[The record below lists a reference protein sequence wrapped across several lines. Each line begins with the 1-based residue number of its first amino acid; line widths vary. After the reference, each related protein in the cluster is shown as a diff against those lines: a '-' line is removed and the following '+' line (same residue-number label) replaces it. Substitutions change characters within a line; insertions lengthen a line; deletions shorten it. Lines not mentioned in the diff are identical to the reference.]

1 MLPEQVREHTQ
12 SVHTEKTDC
21 RFMTEL
27 KWIFITLVECIRT
40 FWLHFLFD
48 ASKWKWSG
56 LTRRFLQWKLSL
68 FDATILGII
77 ITFNENKFGCFWSCR
92 SHAASVV
99 FPASRRLNV
108 YISWIPSI
116 APWFRV
122 FIKTLLLRSNSPY
135 IFPHETKK
143 NTHSMCIAWA
153 CIRLPHTI
161 VAAARIA
168 WDCPRL
174 NMRRS
179 INSRTVMS
187 FRMNENVLA
196 TSTHTLHTQR
206 EGETDKSSHRCG
218 QHHHHRRRRFL
229 QNPCRLHRPTDHIET
244 NVTFFIWWRH
254 NGIVSTNG
262 QHLWLWLCEYCSGD
276 WHSCFLAAPPFLVS

>member
-1 MLPEQVREHTQ
+1 MKISSVAFDRAAVTQ
-12 SVHTEKTDC
+12 RRLSFQPADDWM
-21 RFMTEL
+21 F
-27 KWIFITLVECIRT
+27 IFLE
-40 FWLHFLFD
+40 
-48 ASKWKWSG
+48 
-56 LTRRFLQWKLSL
+56 FLQLRLDFVYLLKRCCCGRTHHI
-68 FDATILGII
+68 F
-77 ITFNENKFGCFWSCR
+77 
-92 SHAASVV
+92 SHM
-99 FPASRRLNV
+99 
-108 YISWIPSI
+108 
-116 APWFRV
+116 
-122 FIKTLLLRSNSPY
+122 KQ
-135 IFPHETKK
+135 KK

>member
-1 MLPEQVREHTQ
+1 MPQ
-12 SVHTEKTDC
+12 SRSVGSLSSQQTIEC
-21 RFMTEL
+21 LYFLNSFNCALISCIYWNVAVAVEL
-27 KWIFITLVECIRT
+27 
-40 FWLHFLFD
+40 
-48 ASKWKWSG
+48 
-56 LTRRFLQWKLSL
+56 
-68 FDATILGII
+68 TIYFP
-77 ITFNENKFGCFWSCR
+77 TWNK
-92 SHAASVV
+92 
-99 FPASRRLNV
+99 
-108 YISWIPSI
+108 
-116 APWFRV
+116 
-122 FIKTLLLRSNSPY
+122 
-135 IFPHETKK
+135 KK

-161 VAAARIA
+161 VAATRIA

-276 WHSCFLAAPPFLVS
+276 WHSCFLAAPRFLVS